1 MYSKHS
7 ELFQLLAQA
16 AQTRDT
22 LFLDMAADYLQ
33 SETNCKGNTYL
44 VREAENY
51 AVKLRL
57 EEPIKGLS
65 GSENRYLYWFVYRV
79 DVLVAIV
86 LQFGNKYDRKVLG
99 RNYRRFKH
107 ALKHPL
113 SAQAKW
119 QKNIVQLRNDL
130 TQIFCFAS

>member
-16 AQTRDT
+16 AQNRD
-22 LFLDMAADYLQ
+22 LSFLEMAADYLE
-33 SETNCKGNTYL
+33 SETNFHGNTYL
-44 VREAENY
+44 AREAESY

-57 EEPIKGLS
+57 EEPIKGITD
-65 GSENRYLYWFVYRV
+65 RYLYWFVYRV
-79 DVLVAIV
+79 DILVCVV
-86 LQFGNKYDRKVLG
+86 LQFGNKYDRKILG

-113 SAQAKW
+113 SAQSKW
-119 QKNIVQLRNDL
+119 KKNIVQLRNDL
-130 TQIFCFAS
+130 TQIFCFGS